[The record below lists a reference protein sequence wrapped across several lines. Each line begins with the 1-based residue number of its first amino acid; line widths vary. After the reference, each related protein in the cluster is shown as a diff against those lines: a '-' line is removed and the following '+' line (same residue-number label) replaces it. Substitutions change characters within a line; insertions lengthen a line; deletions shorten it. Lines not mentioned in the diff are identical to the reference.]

1 MGELIWFML
10 TSHQKRDSFTGV
22 YHNESGEGVRV
33 LIVANSDVLDSY
45 YKLLDVNDHVFR
57 KRNSPPVSLIFAYS
71 DH

>member
-33 LIVANSDVLDSY
+33 LIVANGDVLDSY
-45 YKLLDVNDHVFR
+45 YKLLQVNDNVLKAKF
-57 KRNSPPVSLIFAYS
+57 PPNFSNLCVQ
-71 DH
+71 